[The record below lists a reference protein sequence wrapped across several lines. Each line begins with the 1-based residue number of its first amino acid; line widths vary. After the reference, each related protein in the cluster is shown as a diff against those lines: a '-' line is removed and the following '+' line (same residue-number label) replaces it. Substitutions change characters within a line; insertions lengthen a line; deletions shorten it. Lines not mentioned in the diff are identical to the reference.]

1 MNKKKINKVLKFLLF
16 SLFAVFLTIFL
27 SNEYGY
33 YEYQKAKQVTLT
45 EEQIKKFEEDVRNG
59 EDISIENYTVDINKN
74 YQTNLSEIGLNIS
87 NNLSNIVKDS
97 VEGFFN
103 SLSKFITS

>member
-1 MNKKKINKVLKFLLF
+1 MNKKKINKVLKFILF
-16 SLFAVFLTIFL
+16 SLFAVFITIFL

-45 EEQIKKFEEDVRNG
+45 EEQIKKFEEDVKNG
-59 EDISIENYTVDINKN
+59 KDISIEDYSVNTTKN
-74 YQTNLSEIGLNIS
+74 YQTSLSKAGL
-87 NNLSNIVKDS
+87 NLSNSISKIVKDS

-103 SLSKFITS
+103 SISNIITS